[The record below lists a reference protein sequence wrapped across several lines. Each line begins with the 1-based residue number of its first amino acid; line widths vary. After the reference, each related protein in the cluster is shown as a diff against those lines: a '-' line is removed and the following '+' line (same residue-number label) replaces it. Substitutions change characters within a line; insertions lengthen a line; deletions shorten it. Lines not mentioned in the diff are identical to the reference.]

1 MTDPQFFL
9 VPLFDFLYTYY
20 VQGTTRYLPPLI
32 FSNNKHT
39 HQLASYVHPRLH
51 VY

>member
-1 MTDPQFFL
+1 MTDDPQFFL

-20 VQGTTRYLPPLI
+20 VQLDIYLLL